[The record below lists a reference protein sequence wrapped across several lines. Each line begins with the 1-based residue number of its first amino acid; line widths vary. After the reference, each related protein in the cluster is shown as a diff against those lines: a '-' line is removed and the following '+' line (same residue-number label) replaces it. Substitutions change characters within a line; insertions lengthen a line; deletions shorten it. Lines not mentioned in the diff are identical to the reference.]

1 MTVWPTRST
10 VGTNSGK
17 DFLGGMLSED
27 VIKRQL
33 EHVLQETSFGLG
45 EKYEG
50 KVRDNYRLNGKRII
64 VTTDRISAFDRV
76 LCALPFKG
84 QVINQT
90 AAFWF
95 DRTRHIIDNHLID
108 VPDPNVLV
116 AKECRLI
123 PVEMVVRG
131 YLTGVTTTSAWYHY
145 SQGKRDFCG
154 HVLPEGMKKNQPFA
168 RPIITPSTKAEKGSH
183 DESISAEELLRR
195 GLVDEAVYR
204 EMETAA
210 LALFE
215 YGTELAAANNL
226 ILVDSKY
233 EFGLSG
239 DRVVLIDEIH
249 TPDSSRF
256 WVKDTYEDR
265 FERGREPDR
274 LDKEYVRGWL
284 ADRGFR
290 GEGPI
295 PHIPDE
301 VRIEAARRYITAYEM
316 ITARSFEAQNE
327 DVLKRITRR
336 LQYPL

>member
-1 MTVWPTRST
+1 
-10 VGTNSGK
+10 
-17 DFLGGMLSED
+17 MLTDE
-27 VIKRQL
+27 VIRRQL
-33 EHVLQETSFGLG
+33 DLVLQGTSFDLG
-45 EKYEG
+45 EKFEG
-50 KVRDNYRLNGKRII
+50 KVRDNYSLDGKRII

-95 DRTRHIIDNHLID
+95 DRTRHIIENHLID

-116 AKECRLI
+116 ARECSLI

-145 SQGKRDFCG
+145 SRGHRDFCG
-154 HVLPEGMKKNQPFA
+154 HSLPEGMEKNQPFD
-168 RPIITPSTKAEKGSH
+168 RPIITPSTKPEKGGH
-183 DESISAEELLRR
+183 DESISREEVLRR
-195 GLVDEAVYR
+195 GLVDESVYR
-204 EMETAA
+204 EMERAV
-210 LALFE
+210 LSLFAF
-215 YGTELAAANNL
+215 GTELAAANNL

-233 EFGLSG
+233 EFGLLDG
-239 DRVVLIDEIH
+239 RVVLIDEIH

-256 WVKDTYEDR
+256 WVKDTYRERFDR
-265 FERGREPDR
+265 GEEPDK

-295 PHIPDE
+295 PAIPDE
-301 VRIEAARRYITAYEM
+301 VRMEAARRYITAYEM
-316 ITARSFEAQNE
+316 ITSRSFEARNE

-336 LQYPL
+336 LQYTQ

>member
-1 MTVWPTRST
+1 
-10 VGTNSGK
+10 
-17 DFLGGMLSED
+17 MLSED

-33 EHVLQETSFGLG
+33 EHVLQETSFDLG

-50 KVRDNYRLNGKRII
+50 KVRDNYCLDGKRII

-95 DRTRHIIDNHLID
+95 KKTSDIIENHVIN
-108 VPDPNVLV
+108 VPDPNILV
-116 AKECRLI
+116 VKDCELI
-123 PVEMVVRG
+123 PIEMVVRG

-145 SQGKRDFCG
+145 SRGGRDFCG
-154 HVLPEGMKKNQPFA
+154 HVLPEGMKKNEPF
-168 RPIITPSTKAEKGSH
+168 RQPIITPSTKAKKGSH
-183 DESISAEELLRR
+183 DESISAEEVLRR
-195 GLVDEAVYR
+195 GLVDGEVYR
-204 EMETAA
+204 AMEQAA

-215 YGTELAAANNL
+215 FGTVFSAANNL

-233 EFGLSG
+233 EFGIFEG
-239 DRVVLIDEIH
+239 RVVLIDEIH

-265 FERGREPDR
+265 YKSGEEPVK

-284 ADRGFR
+284 SERGFR

-295 PHIPDE
+295 PHIPDHIK
-301 VRIEAARRYITAYEM
+301 IEAARRYITAYEM
-316 ITARSFEAQNE
+316 ITAQSFEAPNE

-336 LQYPL
+336 LYHPL